1 MQLSIMP
8 GISPEIF
15 FPYYKVLQP
24 SHNTIM
30 KKFVFV
36 FALLFNSAI
45 SFSNYWHP
53 YPINVVIGTN
63 GTQQRLELSVWD
75 SVLGSWQY
83 YNTPF
88 YNSSID
94 TTFSSSEIVALK
106 TYFPPNLYDRDS
118 IYGFITY
125 DPVLHLFR
133 PYLNSNPD
141 PDNPGA
147 SISIYD
153 NVVNV
158 RVECCE
164 FYTSWGGPYYNI
176 SAQAYIYD
184 INLHEWRGGELK
196 SGSAAD
202 QATVSLNLG
211 IASYIT
217 FEYNNQN
224 WNPREGVFFYTPSI
238 GQFYGAQFLDAV
250 NGMSGNQDLLYCQ
263 FQQFIYND
271 ISANGVYSP
280 HSGTFHGF
288 VRSSPGIDLL
298 NGGMTYQSYPDSNL
312 SYFTVF
318 DDFSGEMKI
327 DSIDH
332 PITKVKI
339 KNRVAAY
346 VDTTVSPSV
355 VHYQVFSPTLYDW
368 VKDSSLST
376 NGVSSLNIIDGTV
389 HWTDSIGNQYKAG
402 YNDTLGWGTFDTPL
416 QLMFQV
422 TDLFPTMGVPLIF
435 VRDYSIGTD
444 SARFHFGDGYS
455 TTYSQGSA
463 WHQYKINGSYGSTAN
478 DTFNICIETHTSSGM
493 QIACRP
499 VSFVTPMQGGTAT
512 SSINIIC
519 AGDSAVLYLTGYN
532 GPIQWQKL
540 VTNTGWVN
548 LSGPGANSD
557 SFTVYPIQET
567 FYRARLWN
575 GTDAPA
581 HSNIV
586 KLYVMPS
593 LTPGPISGKTSAC
606 KGYQEHYSIDSIPGA
621 FSYTWSIPSGW
632 SGSSTNSSIVVVP
645 NSSNGTISVSAN
657 TVCGTLGAISKNII
671 SNEVDTAMFYS
682 SGSWVNYLGP
692 ANYEPSSTYT
702 YIDCVTGAVVGIE
715 FLQVTQSGSY
725 ACIVTYNGC
734 TDTSSCWQIILSG
747 VESLNSNGN
756 ISVSPNPTNKNIK
769 ITGNEMSPG
778 FYKIKLSD
786 VYGQLVTEQD
796 YVCTSNNM
804 ETEINLSEFSSGI
817 YFLRIDSKNSSRVLK
832 VVKE

>member
-1 MQLSIMP
+1 
-8 GISPEIF
+8 
-15 FPYYKVLQP
+15 
-24 SHNTIM
+24 M

-36 FALLFNSAI
+36 FALLFHSAI

-133 PYLNSNPD
+133 PYLSSNPD
-141 PDNPGA
+141 PDVPGA
-147 SISIYD
+147 SVYVYD
-153 NVVNV
+153 NVVEII
-158 RVECCE
+158 VECCE
-164 FYTSWGGPYYNI
+164 FYDPWNGSYYDI

-184 INLHEWRGGELK
+184 INLHAWQGGELE
-196 SGSAAD
+196 SGYGAD
-202 QATVSLNLG
+202 KASVSLNLG

-238 GQFYGAQFLDAV
+238 GQFKGVGFSDAV

-263 FQQFIYND
+263 YQQFINNN
-271 ISANGVYSP
+271 ISANCVYSP
-280 HSGTFHGF
+280 HSGTFYGF

-312 SYFTVF
+312 SYITVF

-376 NGVSSLNIIDGTV
+376 NGVSTLNIIDGTV

-402 YNDTLGWGTFDTPL
+402 YNDTLGWGAFDTPL

-478 DTFNICIETHTSSGM
+478 DTFNICMETFTGSGI
-493 QIACRP
+493 QTACRAH
-499 VSFVTPMQGGTAT
+499 SFTTPLQGGIAAAT
-512 SSINIIC
+512 TNIIC
-519 AGDSAVLYLTGYN
+519 SGDSVLLNLSGHN
-532 GPIQWQKL
+532 GPINWQKL
-540 VTNTGWVN
+540 VSSGWVN
-548 LSGPGANSD
+548 LTGPGANLD
-557 SFTVYPIQET
+557 SVTVHPSEET
-567 FYRARLWN
+567 FYRAKIAN

-581 HSNIV
+581 YSNILRV
-586 KLYVMPS
+586 YVIPS
-593 LTPGPISGKTSAC
+593 VIPGFVSGLTTVC
-606 KGYQEHYSIDSIPGA
+606 KYEQVQYSVDSIPGVL
-621 FSYTWSIPSGW
+621 SYIWNLPSGW
-632 SGSSTNSSIVVVP
+632 TGSSTYSSIVVVP
-645 NSSNGTISVSAN
+645 NSNGTISVSAN
-657 TVCGTLGAISKNII
+657 TVCGTTSPLTVNLYVESIDTSLIFDNPWLSPINWVDSTSYYWFDCTTGATVGNG
-671 SNEVDTAMFYS
+671 FYF
-682 SGSWVNYLGP
+682 
-692 ANYEPSSTYT
+692 EPS
-702 YIDCVTGAVVGIE
+702 
-715 FLQVTQSGSY
+715 QSGSY
-725 ACIVTYNGC
+725 ACVFQYNGC

-756 ISVSPNPTNKNIK
+756 ISVSPNPTNRNIK
-769 ITGNEMSPG
+769 IKGNEMTPG

-796 YVCTSNNM
+796 YVCTGKNM

-817 YFLRIDSKNSSRVLK
+817 FFLHIGSKSGSRVLK